1 MAVKSAVRMSSIHAR
16 RAEVGPRLVTPDDLF
31 DALNGSDLTVSGR
44 KWRIEV
50 YSIRDRAGLRWVQLA
65 LNGDPCHM
73 LAVNVRTGDGPAP
86 VLDALSS
93 WLVNPGS
100 TNAILP
106 VASAPL
112 LHLTTDAEQPGEDAP
127 C

>member
-1 MAVKSAVRMSSIHAR
+1 MSSLEPR

-65 LNGDPCHM
+65 LNGHPCHM
-73 LAVNVRTGDGPAP
+73 LAVNVRTGDGQGP

-93 WLVNPGS
+93 WLVNPTS

-112 LHLTTDAEQPGEDAP
+112 LHLTSDAEQPGEDSP